1 MRAISIDARNALFSG
16 GSFSRSNTRVKDGCL
31 YLHHNKIAEYKDG
44 SLSISLAGWATV
56 TTRER
61 LNALDGVNLY
71 QKNYEQYLNG
81 KKIDSQRWYKID

>member
-16 GSFSRSNTRVKDGCL
+16 GSFNRSNTRVKDGSL

-44 SLSISLAGWATV
+44 SLSVSLAGWATV

-61 LNALDGVNLY
+61 LNALKGVDLV
-71 QKNYEQYLNG
+71 QKNFEQFLNG